1 MRSTVYT
8 DDKVKPRIIFEIN
21 CDLELL
27 TACIKDGEIT
37 PQQILNATKRSMEA
51 VNAAI
56 LKGQAK
62 AKTEAKEK

>member
-1 MRSTVYT
+1 MRSTVY
-8 DDKVKPRIIFEIN
+8 DKDLKHPHIVFEIN

-27 TACIKDGEIT
+27 TACVKDGEVKAAD
-37 PQQILNATKRSMEA
+37 ILAAVKRTMDG

-62 AKTEAKEK
+62 LKAEAEEV